1 MMLLLAAFGFEC
13 RYGNQKQKHCALLL
27 RCRAVS
33 QLVCRNCGSV
43 SQRCICSID
52 FYVWRGIGGGGAAGE
67 RIFLKTDAVNWKRSH
82 NDDSFISFRDDL
94 FCLAGPSSRSTNAN
108 LTFALC
114 FVRERAHRIAHLSS
128 KTSDPSEKKIPRQFH
143 KASLA
148 QQRFVQWK
156 QLQEARGKEGQT
168 AQQQQQEASISSDS
182 LLLLPAA
189 LRSLQRN
196 PRIFS
201 YPTTSRILE
210 SLLP

>member
-1 MMLLLAAFGFEC
+1 MQV
-13 RYGNQKQKHCALLL
+13 RKQKQKHCALLL

-52 FYVWRGIGGGGAAGE
+52 FYVWRGIGVGGGGGAAGE

-82 NDDSFISFRDDL
+82 NDDSFISLRDDL
-94 FCLAGPSSRSTNAN
+94 FCLAGLSSRSTNAN
-108 LTFALC
+108 LAFALC

-128 KTSDPSEKKIPRQFH
+128 KTSDPSQKKITRQFH
-143 KASLA
+143 KASFLPLP

-156 QLQEARGKEGQT
+156 QLQEAQGKEGQT
-168 AQQQQQEASISSDS
+168 AQQQQQQEASISSDS